1 MTSIWFIPRREHQ
14 IATKT
19 KSTRPRKS
27 RKSTKPVTETRAA
40 PTEVS
45 ATAPLV
51 ENTNLTPRLTPEQI
65 IEHAEKETKPT
76 PATATGARYSVL
88 AGRPS
93 KQGVIAAFGKT
104 GYALSWV
111 ARAERLGIT
120 PEELCERF
128 KSDSEGVKAAWSI
141 LSGKK

>member
-1 MTSIWFIPRREHQ
+1 MTSIWFIPGKEHQ
-14 IATKT
+14 MAHKT
-19 KSTRPRKS
+19 KSTRPRKL
-27 RKSTKPVTETRAA
+27 RKSTKPATETQAA
-40 PTEVS
+40 TTEISVV
-45 ATAPLV
+45 APV
-51 ENTNLTPRLTPEQI
+51 IREPGLTPEQI
-65 IEHAEKETKPT
+65 IEEAEKETKPT
-76 PATATGARYSVL
+76 SATATGARYSVL

-128 KSDSEGVKAAWSI
+128 KTDSEGVKAAWAA
-141 LSGKK
+141 LSEKK